1 MGKVNKFNFTFL
13 SKILKRAS
21 FYRTK
26 GSQRDIIQV
35 YANGGIAF
43 LLSIIYFLNNDPV
56 YIYLFASSV
65 AAAMSD
71 TWGTEFGKL
80 SKHKPVS
87 ITSLK
92 SIDHGIS
99 GGITR
104 IGTLGSLL
112 GSSIIGFS
120 TWFMIPI
127 PTHIV
132 YGIILSGLLSS
143 LFDSILGDIFQGKY
157 RKQNGEIIEVK
168 EKDSLLIKGYPW
180 INNDLVNLLNTTFS
194 PCILYI
200 FILLY

>member
-1 MGKVNKFNFTFL
+1 M
-13 SKILKRAS
+13 LKEVS

-26 GSQRDIIQV
+26 GSQRDIVQV
-35 YANGGIAF
+35 YANGGIA
-43 LLSIIYFLNNDPV
+43 LILSVIYYLNNNPI

-80 SKHKPVS
+80 SKHKPIS

-132 YGIILSGLLSS
+132 YGIILSGFLSS
-143 LFDSILGDIFQGKY
+143 LFDSILGDVFQGKY
-157 RKQNGEIIEVK
+157 KNKDGDIIEVK
-168 EKDSLLIKGYPW
+168 SNDSSLIKGYPW
-180 INNDLVNLLNTTFS
+180 LNNDLVNLLNTAFS
-194 PCILYI
+194 PFILYI
-200 FILLY
+200 YILFC

>member
-1 MGKVNKFNFTFL
+1 M
-13 SKILKRAS
+13 
-21 FYRTK
+21 
-26 GSQRDIIQV
+26 
-35 YANGGIAF
+35 
-43 LLSIIYFLNNDPV
+43 LSIIYFLNNDPV

-80 SKHKPVS
+80 SKHKPIS

-120 TWFMIPI
+120 TWFMIPA
-127 PTHIV
+127 PTHII
-132 YGIILSGLLSS
+132 YGIILSGFLSS

-157 RKQNGEIIEVK
+157 KNQSGEIIEVK
-168 EKDSLLIKGYPW
+168 EKDSVLIKGYSW

-194 PCILYI
+194 PLILYI